1 MTTWHLTDELVLRYA
16 EGTAPETDAWSLEKH
31 VESCTGCAERV
42 STAVRDRAAGAAVLD
57 AVRAAVLATAEAE
70 PAPAGAGWGATG
82 TSAWHRVR
90 GAGRRSRWA
99 GAPGA
104 GAWRRVRAGGGGA
117 QPGRPVS
124 APDAGRGRGAGPAG
138 GRAIGAGAWRRAI
151 GAGAWRRVPGARRVG
166 RVLWAAGPALRGPW
180 TGALLLVVCAAVA
193 LAYGGGF
200 GASARALLLLVA
212 PVLPLAG
219 VGVSYGRSADPLHE
233 IIATSP
239 GGGLR
244 LLLTRTAAVLGA
256 TVPALALAW
265 AVLPASAGGPGPLA
279 WLLPGLA
286 LTLAALGLGS
296 YVGCRTAAL
305 VVATGWAAAVTV
317 PALDTSPSAL
327 LDRTPTALRYF
338 AGLPAQGAWAGAAVL
353 CAALLVLRR
362 RSFDHLETS

>member
-1 MTTWHLTDELVLRYA
+1 MTTWHVTDDLALRYA
-16 EGTAPETDAWSLEKH
+16 EGTAPETDSWSLEKH

-42 STAVRDRAAGAAVLD
+42 SAAVRDRGAGAAVLD
-57 AVRAAVLATAEAE
+57 AVRAAVLAEAV
-70 PAPAGAGWGATG
+70 PAPGDAGAGRPVLGLGA
-82 TSAWHRVR
+82 WRDR
-90 GAGRRSRWA
+90 
-99 GAPGA
+99 APGA
-104 GAWRRVRAGGGGA
+104 GPAWRRL
-117 QPGRPVS
+117 PGR
-124 APDAGRGRGAGPAG
+124 
-138 GRAIGAGAWRRAI
+138 RRF
-151 GAGAWRRVPGARRVG
+151 G

-180 TGALLLVVCAAVA
+180 TGALALVVCAAAA
-193 LAYGGGF
+193 LAYGGGL
-200 GASARALLLLVA
+200 GGSARALLLLVA

-233 IIATSP
+233 IIATAP

-244 LLLTRTAAVLGA
+244 LLLTRTAAVLGV
-256 TVPALALAW
+256 TVPVLALAW

-305 VVATGWAAAVTV
+305 VVAAGWAAAVTV
-317 PALDTSPSAL
+317 PALGTSPHAL
-327 LDRTPTALRYF
+327 LDGTPTALRYF

-353 CAALLVLRR
+353 GAVLLVLRR

>member
-1 MTTWHLTDELVLRYA
+1 MTTWHVTDDLVLRYA
-16 EGTAPETDAWSLEKH
+16 ESTAPETDSWSLEKH
-31 VESCTGCAERV
+31 VESCTECAERV
-42 STAVRDRAAGAAVLD
+42 SAAVRDRAVAAAVLD
-57 AVRAAVLATAEAE
+57 TVRAAVLAEARAE
-70 PAPAGAGWGATG
+70 PAPVAGAGTWR
-82 TSAWHRVR
+82 RVR
-90 GAGRRSRWA
+90 GAG
-99 GAPGA
+99 G
-104 GAWRRVRAGGGGA
+104 WRRVRGS
-117 QPGRPVS
+117 R
-124 APDAGRGRGAGPAG
+124 RL
-138 GRAIGAGAWRRAI
+138 GRA
-151 GAGAWRRVPGARRVG
+151 
-166 RVLWAAGPALRGPW
+166 LWAAGPALRGPW

-193 LAYGGGF
+193 LAYGGGL
-200 GASARALLLLVA
+200 GGSARALLLLVA

-233 IIATSP
+233 IIAASP

-244 LLLTRTAAVLGA
+244 LLLTRTAAVLGV
-256 TVPALALAW
+256 TVPVLALAW

-305 VVATGWAAAVTV
+305 VVAAGWAAAVTV

-327 LDRTPTALRYF
+327 LDGTPTALRYF

-353 CAALLVLRR
+353 GAALLVLRR

>member
-1 MTTWHLTDELVLRYA
+1 MTTWHVTDDLVLRYA

-42 STAVRDRAAGAAVLD
+42 SGAVRDRAAGAAVLD
-57 AVRAAVLATAEAE
+57 AVLAAVLAEAGTEPVRAAGVGSGAGTVSAAE
-70 PAPAGAGWGATG
+70 PGAGTVPAAGVRRWRRA
-82 TSAWHRVR
+82 R
-90 GAGRRSRWA
+90 GAGRRSGGA

-104 GAWRRVRAGGGGA
+104 WHGRTPGAGA
-117 QPGRPVS
+117 
-124 APDAGRGRGAGPAG
+124 AGRGVPGA
-138 GRAIGAGAWRRAI
+138 
-151 GAGAWRRVPGARRVG
+151 AWRRVPGGRRVG

-193 LAYGGGF
+193 LAYGGGL
-200 GASARALLLLVA
+200 GGSARMLLLLVA

-233 IIATSP
+233 IVATSP

-296 YVGCRTAAL
+296 YVGCRTAAV

-317 PALDTSPSAL
+317 PALDGSPSAL
-327 LDRTPTALRYF
+327 LDGTPTALRYF

-353 CAALLVLRR
+353 GAALLVLRR

>member
-1 MTTWHLTDELVLRYA
+1 MTTWHVTGDLVLRYA
-16 EGTAPETDAWSLEKH
+16 EGTAPETEAWSLEKH
-31 VESCTGCAERV
+31 VESCTECAVRV
-42 STAVRDRAAGAAVLD
+42 SAAVRDRTAAAATLD
-57 AVRAAVLATAEAE
+57 AVRAAVLAEAMAE
-70 PAPAGAGWGATG
+70 PAPEAEAGTWR
-82 TSAWHRVR
+82 RVR
-90 GAGRRSRWA
+90 GAERGA
-99 GAPGA
+99 GGADAPWS
-104 GAWRRVRAGGGGA
+104 GAWRRVRGVGRGNADA
-117 QPGRPVS
+117 GRPVPGPGAGHAR
-124 APDAGRGRGAGPAG
+124 APGAGPAWPG
-138 GRAIGAGAWRRAI
+138 
-151 GAGAWRRVPGARRVG
+151 VPGAGGWG
-166 RVLWAAGPALRGPW
+166 RGPGRHRLGRALWAAGPALRGPW

-193 LAYGGGF
+193 LAYGGGLD
-200 GASARALLLLVA
+200 GSARALLLLVA

-233 IIATSP
+233 IIAASP

-244 LLLTRTAAVLGA
+244 LLLTRTAAVLGV
-256 TVPALALAW
+256 TVPVLALAW
-265 AVLPASAGGPGPLA
+265 ALLPASAGGPGPLA

-327 LDRTPTALRYF
+327 LDGTPTALRYF